1 MEAHRQRSVVRPDAD
16 RPRDFGLLQPL
27 VPGGGADTSCIAIAA
42 FNFRQLSRASRLT
55 DQIAVAFAS
64 RVDIYFLQ
72 GRSSTAVAPS
82 GFALM
87 ENNPYSPSASSL
99 LGASEDVA
107 REHATTGFRDLSGT
121 SRKLTLLLLIGAGLH
136 VLGLFSSI
144 MQFSLLRH
152 APYTYTMAQATAND
166 LRERLVNSGQL
177 ILFLITAIVFGRWIY
192 LAQKNLPEL
201 GARYLRFGP
210 GWSVG
215 VFFVPVLNL
224 WAPYQAM
231 ADLAKAS
238 RDPRMW
244 HLEDTPVLIILWWIL
259 WLLTQFI
266 GNGMLNSIASAHTSD
281 RLEEVTVLEI
291 ASSVLSVPLYLLG
304 CYIVRRIWRD
314 QSESFGQIS
323 PS

>member
-1 MEAHRQRSVVRPDAD
+1 MDRGCGGFLSSHGLEDVLAVVDGRSSSVDELQTAPPD
-16 RPRDFGLLQPL
+16 P
-27 VPGGGADTSCIAIAA
+27 
-42 FNFRQLSRASRLT
+42 
-55 DQIAVAFAS
+55 IAVAFAS
-64 RVDIYFLQ
+64 RVDVYFLQ

-82 GFALM
+82 GFAYM

-99 LGASEDVA
+99 LGAPGDVA
-107 REHATTGFRDLSGT
+107 GEHATTGFRDLSGT

-136 VLGLFSSI
+136 LLGLFSSL
-144 MQFSLLRH
+144 MQFSLLTH
-152 APYTYTMAQATAND
+152 PPYTMAQATAND

-201 GARYLRFGP
+201 GARNLRFGP
-210 GWSVG
+210 GWSIG

-244 HLEDTPVLIILWWIL
+244 HLEGTPVLIIVWWIL

-266 GNGMLNSIASAHTSD
+266 GNGMLNSMASAHTSD
-281 RLEEVTVLEI
+281 RLEEMTVLEI
-291 ASSVLSVPLYLLG
+291 ASSVLSVPLYLLA